1 MDNSIYDNF
10 LLNTCIFAVLIVFGL
25 FLSVFSKLSQ
35 AYLFHTLYLGFALF
49 VLIGLKTCF
58 ENNINVYSISH
69 PFLIL
74 RFLLLSLFYYFI
86 IKNGFQRKI
95 IICSVILIPIILFVQ
110 YLMQPNLFFVFNLL
124 EIVLTTIPLILFGM
138 FYFYNSIGKTKKYYY
153 VNYSLVIYQT
163 GNFILFLAANLYLF
177 KFNILSLT
185 VMNINSALSI
195 ICSCFVF
202 WDWKVN
208 FYNSK
213 NNKNE

>member
-1 MDNSIYDNF
+1 MDNSIYDNL
-10 LLNTCIFAVLIVFGL
+10 LLNSCIFALFMVFCL
-25 FLSVFSKLSQ
+25 FLSVFAKLSN
-35 AYLFHTLYLGFALF
+35 AYIVHTIYLGFALF
-49 VLIGLKTCF
+49 VLVAMKLSFK
-58 ENNINVYSISH
+58 NNLNVYSISH
-69 PFLIL
+69 PFLIF
-74 RFLLLSLFYYFI
+74 RFLLVSLFYYFI
-86 IKNGFQRKI
+86 IKNDIQRKI
-95 IICSVILIPIILFVQ
+95 IISNIILIPVILLIQ
-110 YLMQPNLFFVFNLL
+110 YLLQPNLFFVFNLL

-138 FYFYNSIGKTKKYYY
+138 FYFYNSIGKTKKYYF

-185 VMNINSALSI
+185 VMNINSVLSI

-208 FYNSK
+208 FYNTK